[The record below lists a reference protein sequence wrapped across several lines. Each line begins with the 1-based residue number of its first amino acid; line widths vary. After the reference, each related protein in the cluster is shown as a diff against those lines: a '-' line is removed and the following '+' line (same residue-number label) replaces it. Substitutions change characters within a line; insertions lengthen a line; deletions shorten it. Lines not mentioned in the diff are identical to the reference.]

1 MGIKVKDQEVFDD
14 KIIAQLEVVY
24 PEGLTLEELKLRIET
39 KYKSAEDIMRK
50 ALSAFVEEGRV
61 SRQREW
67 TPLSWGGKACR
78 YRYFLIK
85 KEGDHAGQ

>member
-50 ALSAFVEEGRV
+50 VLNTFIEKRKV

-67 TPLSWGGKACR
+67 TPLSWGGKALR

-85 KEGDHAGQ
+85 KEEKHAGQ